1 VDVKVLQQ
9 DGSVAWPQVECS
21 VPVCAVQP
29 ASAARL
35 QCWHKQ
41 WDAWTKGHTEA
52 VGALADKME
61 ALLKE
66 AQQGKGEGNSKEKV
80 SELTECYGELEE
92 KQRELQELELGEAGV
107 GEERLANLQR
117 GSQRFAA
124 LARFG

>member
-1 VDVKVLQQ
+1 MLQQ

-66 AQQGKGEGNSKEKV
+66 AQQGKGEGNSKGNDIKR
-80 SELTECYGELEE
+80 SWTTSKWSPDNKDSC
-92 KQRELQELELGEAGV
+92 R
-107 GEERLANLQR
+107 RFNDNR
-117 GSQRFAA
+117 GCKKDCPAA
-124 LARFG
+124 THIAATSC

>member
-1 VDVKVLQQ
+1 MLQQ

-80 SELTECYGELEE
+80 SELTSEVNETKGKTLEE
-92 KQRELQELELGEAGV
+92 IEA
-107 GEERLANLQR
+107 EFAERRLR
-117 GSQRFAA
+117 
-124 LARFG
+124 